1 MRIMPWVLAMALM
14 LFIPPASAEF
24 YKYVDEQGNT
34 RFTDDINQVPPEQR
48 KGLKSY
54 VESESRSESESE
66 SEPARTDAPSKPSA
80 DNSQTAADIYAD
92 DPPKEGYYEKTRQ
105 ELDAMKSE
113 LDAEYRAIMEE
124 KEILTQERELAK
136 SREQIQAYNKKVE
149 QLNERAA
156 AYEKKGA
163 EYSKRVEAF
172 NAEIAEQN
180 SKLK

>member
-1 MRIMPWVLAMALM
+1 MRIMPWVLAVAIM
-14 LFIPPASAEF
+14 LLVQPASAEF

-34 RFTDDINQVPPEQR
+34 RFTDDINQVPQEQR

-54 VESESRSESESE
+54 VESENRPESEL
-66 SEPARTDAPSKPSA
+66 APSEKPLDQSSN
-80 DNSQTAADIYAD
+80 NSQTAVDIYAD
-92 DPPKEGYYEKTRQ
+92 DQPEEGYYEKTRK

-124 KEILTQERELAK
+124 KEILTQERGLAK
-136 SREQIQAYNKKVE
+136 SREQIQAYNRKVE

-180 SKLK
+180 NKLK